1 MVIRLFIA
9 SLFLF
14 GLTASAQEASDLV
27 VTWVTADQLFVWRE
41 GDDAPRQIDTP
52 TNIFYP
58 SPDGRHIAIPLWVE
72 DLGGVL
78 SVVKADTGDQQQIVI
93 VEKQSDGIPVYPY
106 DVAWADNSTLYLNT
120 IANPDYGLN
129 ARDDLYR
136 VDIQTMQFERIFPP
150 GEGGRFTISPNGR
163 WIAITYPGTYGNR
176 DGRISVLNTATLE
189 RRDIFSFIGVSTGSE
204 YRFYPTIYW
213 QSDSAAFRVAIP
225 DADLIYDEINKQ
237 TELWRMTIDGVTQQ
251 IGIISASF
259 FGQPGWSDDSSQ
271 ITYLRRVGKIEDNQF
286 ELIVANGNGENPIT
300 YLTAQTGLFEPPQW
314 LPGTTLFGYTFG
326 EPGTYW
332 VGERGQQAQR
342 FPNENEKAFGSFY
355 ADGFMVYSTTPSD
368 GSIELRY
375 IRLGETESNFIAA
388 MDTPYPIFKAATQLT
403 GNTLK

>member
-9 SLFLF
+9 SLLLF
-14 GLTASAQEASDLV
+14 GLTASAHSQEASDLV

-41 GDDAPRQIDTP
+41 GDDAPRRIDTP

-58 SPDGRHIAIPLWVE
+58 SPDGGHIAIPLWDE
-72 DLGGVL
+72 DRGGIL
-78 SVVKADTGDQQQIVI
+78 SIINTTTGDQQQIVM
-93 VEKQSDGIPVYPY
+93 VEKHDDGIPVYPN
-106 DVAWADNSTLYLNT
+106 DVAWADDSTLYANT
-120 IANPDYGLN
+120 IANLDYGSN

-136 VDIQTMQFERIFPP
+136 VNIQTMQSERIFPP
-150 GEGGRFTISPNGR
+150 REGGRFTISPNGQ

-176 DGRISVLNTATLE
+176 DGRISVLNAATLDK
-189 RRDIFSFIGVSTGSE
+189 RDIFSFVGVSTGSE

-213 QSDSAAFRVAIP
+213 QTDSAAFRVAIP

-251 IGIISASF
+251 IGIIPASF
-259 FGQPGWSDDSSQ
+259 FGQPGWSSDASQ
-271 ITYLRRVGKIEDNQF
+271 ITYLRRVGNIEDNQF

-314 LPGTTLFGYTFG
+314 IPGTTRFGYTFG

-332 VGERGQQAQR
+332 VGERGQPPHR
-342 FPNENEKAFGSFY
+342 FPNETESAFSPIF
-355 ADGFMVYSTTPSD
+355 ANDFMVFSTTPSD
-368 GSIELRY
+368 GGVELRY
-375 IRLGETESNFIAA
+375 IRLGETESNLIADVDA
-388 MDTPYPIFKAATQLT
+388 PYPIFKADS
-403 GNTLK
+403 